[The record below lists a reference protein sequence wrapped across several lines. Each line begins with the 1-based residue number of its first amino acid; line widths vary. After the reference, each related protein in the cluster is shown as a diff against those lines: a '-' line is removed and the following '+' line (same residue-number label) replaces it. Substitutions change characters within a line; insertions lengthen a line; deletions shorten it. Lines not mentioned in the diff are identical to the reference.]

1 MLEIPLPYYILRQEV
16 GLLVKIKVLLVITLS
31 ELGGAQKVVYNI
43 ASGLSP
49 EQFEITVACSPGGE
63 LVNWL
68 RVLPQGIKVVEI
80 PELKRNISPL
90 NDLKAFYKLYSLMKK
105 EGFHI
110 VHCHSSKAGVLGRLA
125 ARLAGVPKIFF
136 TVHGWGINEYQVRP
150 ARFFYTLTERFTG
163 ALSTGIVCVSQND
176 LEKGLRLRLASPDR
190 LSVIYNGMPEPQ
202 KKKGVLRKELAIKEE
217 DIIIGTVA
225 RLALQKDPL
234 FLLNVAERMI
244 ASSNNRLNK
253 RRIYF
258 VIVGDGP
265 LRLKCEEYIK
275 RKGLEERVFLLG
287 AREEAAELMQDFDVF
302 VLFSRWEGLPLTVI
316 EAMLAG
322 VPVVAN
328 AVGGVGEMVVNNET
342 GYLIDKLDVNEAEK
356 ALWDLVSNPGKRFS
370 MGEAGRQRA
379 LKLFNVSRMV
389 EEYKKLYT
397 RNY

>member
-1 MLEIPLPYYILRQEV
+1 M
-16 GLLVKIKVLLVITLS
+16 VKIKVLLVITLS

>member
-1 MLEIPLPYYILRQEV
+1 
-16 GLLVKIKVLLVITLS
+16 LVKIKVLLVITLS